1 MHHLKRWQFAL
12 MAGLLGL
19 TLAGCG
25 TSATKEMNNQKTVNF
40 AQDAQSK
47 TPRIWYETT
56 GSNVASDSK
65 VAYIIVTQ
73 NGKGTVYRT
82 SNYTL
87 PNFYHKSDSQII
99 ALAKR
104 LDKRSYT
111 LKRDAAYAE
120 NTSTYDE
127 LAQTLHPTTTRV
139 PDPAVGDDSSS
150 ADSSSESVT
159 MKPLTTTE
167 KKATKFVMSALKDR
181 RLKIESAQYQKPM
194 PQPLKITV
202 TKKHGQV
209 VGEQMVYRH
218 HDYDS
223 YFAQLADSST
233 WAKQYL
239 KSGQLA
245 TIRPMSDYFVTTE
258 GSPVVYKHLTKKPL
272 SIVDQYVGYLEKK
285 QTDDDD
291 DAKNAGALLTRTS
304 NDQSVMAFDQANTTG
319 VTVKK

>member
-25 TSATKEMNNQKTVNF
+25 TSATKKMNNQKTVNF
-40 AQDAQSK
+40 ATDAQSK

-56 GSNVASDSK
+56 GSNVTSDSK

-82 SNYTL
+82 SNYTF

-111 LKRDAAYAE
+111 LKRDAAYAK
-120 NTSTYDE
+120 NTAAYDE
-127 LAQTLHPTTTRV
+127 LTQTLHPTTTRV
-139 PDPAVGDDSSS
+139 PDPAVGDESSS
-150 ADSSSESVT
+150 AESSSESAPT
-159 MKPLTTTE
+159 KPLTPTE
-167 KKATKFVMSALKDR
+167 QKATKFVMSELKDR
-181 RLKIESAQYQKPM
+181 RLQIESARYQKPT

-202 TKKHGQV
+202 TTKHGQT

-245 TIRPMSDYFVTTE
+245 AIKPMSDYFVTTE

-272 SIVDQYVGYLEKK
+272 SIIDQYVGYLEKK
-285 QTDDDD
+285 QTKDDDD
-291 DAKNAGALLTRTS
+291 TKNAGALVTRTS
-304 NDQSVMAFDQANTTG
+304 NDQSLTAFDKAGATG